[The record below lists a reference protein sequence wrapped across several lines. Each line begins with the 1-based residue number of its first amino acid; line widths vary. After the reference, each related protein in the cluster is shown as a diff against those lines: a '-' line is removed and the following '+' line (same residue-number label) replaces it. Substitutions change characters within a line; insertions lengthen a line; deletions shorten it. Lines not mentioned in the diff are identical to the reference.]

1 VGANVKNSILFKIK
15 KIEKYLRGVGIVTFK
30 DGAVDKAIR
39 IEGTWRRSFFS
50 SFDPSSFARSYY
62 TLSL

>member
-1 VGANVKNSILFKIK
+1 MANVKNSILFKNK

-50 SFDPSSFARSYY
+50 SFDPSI
-62 TLSL
+62 